1 MSKIDYST
9 DAAAL
14 AYIEATNQQDAARRA
29 PSATPAPT
37 PAATPASVA
46 GLSELPPRSAAPVNA
61 PSSHQAEIDK
71 MVGALKENGAS
82 LSNPIDRRAHA
93 SMSFTAGDP
102 TAEVQ
107 VLSPAAP
114 GLENQELYD
123 DGIDLQ
129 GNIDRQA
136 AEVKGLQ
143 ARLDDAKYDPV
154 TGKPNYTV
162 TGDAR
167 TRLEKQLSQA
177 KESYGYSFTRANALA
192 AQRTQG
198 NASAQSTEGNTTV
211 NSRGEETTW
220 EAEAVR
226 MAYIDSA
233 PPGQRQAFAERYDRE
248 LQDSRS
254 KAILAGLRAA
264 RR

>member
-1 MSKIDYST
+1 
-9 DAAAL
+9 
-14 AYIEATNQQDAARRA
+14 
-29 PSATPAPT
+29 
-37 PAATPASVA
+37 
-46 GLSELPPRSAAPVNA
+46 
-61 PSSHQAEIDK
+61 
-71 MVGALKENGAS
+71 MVGALKDNGAS
-82 LSNPIDRRAHA
+82 LSNPIERRAHA
-93 SMSFTAGDP
+93 NMSFTAGDP

-107 VLSPAAP
+107 VLAPAAP
-114 GLENQELYD
+114 GSENQPLYD

-129 GNIDRQA
+129 GQIDRQA

-143 ARLDDAKYDPV
+143 ARLDDAKYDPT

-167 TRLEKQLSQA
+167 VRLEKQLSQA
-177 KESYGYSFTRANALA
+177 KESFDYSFTRANALA
-192 AQRTQG
+192 TQRAQSSVQ
-198 NASAQSTEGNTTV
+198 SHSTEGNTI

-233 PPGQRQAFAERYDRE
+233 PAGQRQAFAERYDRE

-254 KAILAGLRAA
+254 KAILAGLRSA